1 MIESPTEVWTA
12 MARGEI
18 NGAEAFLSGAYR
30 AIGDLG
36 VLMQFGKLFS
46 PASKSRSN
54 VARSTSQAL

>member
-1 MIESPTEVWTA
+1 

-46 PASKSRSN
+46 SASKSRSN